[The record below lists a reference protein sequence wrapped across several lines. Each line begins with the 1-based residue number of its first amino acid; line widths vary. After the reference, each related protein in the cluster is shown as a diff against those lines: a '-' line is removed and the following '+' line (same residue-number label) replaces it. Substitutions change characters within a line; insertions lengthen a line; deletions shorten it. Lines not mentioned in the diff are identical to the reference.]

1 MMHML
6 RSCGGCSACRFWH
19 GGSDCACPPGE
30 QLMAGIGAFLS
41 AEEQEAAR
49 AQGEVEHLQDFAL
62 HFAIKIDQ
70 QRCVEGINCTANC
83 TE

>member
-1 MMHML
+1 
-6 RSCGGCSACRFWH
+6 
-19 GGSDCACPPGE
+19 
-30 QLMAGIGAFLS
+30 MAGIGAFLS